1 MVAFTPLALLLS
13 LSLAISAVPLGT
25 ARVKPTTTEAW
36 SVVPTTSSKTSTST
50 SYSTTSTAVKS
61 PNCPASKP
69 YYIES
74 AKSCSCLPDFAYA
87 ETCSVDSKGTI
98 VPTTCAYG
106 YTPGWLRFQ
115 CIPCIRHP
123 SCSLQ
128 LHAPADYYADFDF
141 LGQGKDYRC
150 LEQGRRLIREEVIL
164 TQTSDSSEPQISEQA
179 NEKHRREPAPSTSSF
194 APTSHLSN
202 L

>member
-13 LSLAISAVPLGT
+13 ISLAVSAVPLGT

-36 SVVPTTSSKTSTST
+36 SVVPTTSTASKTSTST
-50 SYSTTSTAVKS
+50 SYSATSTAVKS

-106 YTPGWLRFQ
+106 YTPGWLRLQ
-115 CIPCIRHP
+115 CIPCVNGGYYVGISPPMILPAAECKGLGYTTTTARKYVTPLVP
-123 SCSLQ
+123 S
-128 LHAPADYYADFDF
+128 DY
-141 LGQGKDYRC
+141 
-150 LEQGRRLIREEVIL
+150 
-164 TQTSDSSEPQISEQA
+164 TPPPT
-179 NEKHRREPAPSTSSF
+179 TT
-194 APTSHLSN
+194 PTSTFSVRGRTSAV
-202 L
+202 